1 MWSSR
6 SATFRELGRS
16 CGAVLVHCKAT
27 SSTWNMDDSW
37 CGASGFRAGSS
48 DSSRCAVDDDVIRDR
63 THLTISMSP
72 SKLRSVGI
80 NPLTSSIRTIPMLY
94 TSLLSVA
101 FRNPGRAWS
110 NVAVGSGE
118 AGARLGVA
126 GRIAPAT
133 LRDRCLGQP
142 EVAQS
147 WCRCSPWLLRTHP
160 NRIFFTATV
169 SPVGNS
175 AL

>member
-1 MWSSR
+1 LIRGIVREMWSSR

-16 CGAVLVHCKAT
+16 SGAVLVHCKAT

-101 FRNPGRAWS
+101 FRK
-110 NVAVGSGE
+110 
-118 AGARLGVA
+118 
-126 GRIAPAT
+126 
-133 LRDRCLGQP
+133 
-142 EVAQS
+142 
-147 WCRCSPWLLRTHP
+147 
-160 NRIFFTATV
+160 
-169 SPVGNS
+169 
-175 AL
+175 